1 MLKFYDAFRP
11 LLGVLCFLLGIL
23 VSFTPLP
30 FGSLIMLTGIIM
42 TSPEVKFF
50 RTLLKWIEEKDPTQ
64 KQWAGKVISSLQVRL
79 IPVPVKSDNE

>member
-1 MLKFYDAFRP
+1 MTKFYDAFRP

-42 TSPEVKFF
+42 TSPEVKMF
-50 RTLLKWIEEKDPTQ
+50 RSFLKWLKEKDPTN
-64 KQWAGKVISSLQVRL
+64 KQWAGRVINTLSVRL
-79 IPVPVKSDNE
+79 IPVPVKSDND

>member
-1 MLKFYDAFRP
+1 MTKFYDAFRP

-42 TSPEVKFF
+42 TSPEVKMF
-50 RTLLKWIEEKDPTQ
+50 RSLLRWIEEKDPTQ
-64 KQWAGKVISSLQVRL
+64 KQWAGRVINTLSVRL
-79 IPVPVKSDNE
+79 IPIPVKSDNE